1 MPNPVATRVRGRDPL
16 QAQNYKTQRADLPE
30 DLWQPLYDRMNIVAT
45 AGGNIAN
52 PVLFFTTPRGQS
64 ATLITGGAAPAAK
77 VKTFRDTN
85 LDTAGVVPTKL
96 FKFVG
101 ISVAY
106 VHRQHGGVSGST
118 AATANAA
125 DRQLIAEQGWLE
137 FWIVDKPLL
146 YLPLINIP
154 VLNPLTAVAS
164 TVNNVTVN
172 ADNPGGGQG
181 QMMYRLPIN
190 ITLNPY
196 ENFRIQMSFDGTVA
210 TTGEVDMYVF
220 LQGFMRRP
228 S

>member
-1 MPNPVATRVRGRDPL
+1 MPNPVGMPRGRDPL

-30 DLWQPLYDRMNIVAT
+30 DLWQPLYDRANIVAT
-45 AGGNIAN
+45 AGGNIGN
-52 PVLFFTTPRGQS
+52 PILFFTTPRGQS

-101 ISVAY
+101 ISFAY
-106 VHRQHGGVSGST
+106 IHRQHGGTAAST
-118 AATANAA
+118 AASNAA
-125 DRQLIAEQGWLE
+125 DRQLIAENGWLE

-146 YLPLINIP
+146 YLPLINVP
-154 VLNPLTAVAS
+154 ALNPIVAAAS
-164 TVNNVTVN
+164 TMNNTPIMVD
-172 ADNPGGGQG
+172 APGGGQSQG
-181 QMMYRLPIN
+181 MYKLPIN

-196 ENFRIQMSFDGTVA
+196 ENFRIQLSFDGTVA
-210 TTGEVDMYVF
+210 TTNEVDVQVY